1 MNNPLT
7 RFKWVAFLE
16 GTSFLILLF
25 VCVPLKY
32 GLDILWPNKVMGMA
46 HGVLTVLY
54 VFTLIDFSINYR
66 IGALQWFNSSS
77 LPYCLLALFTLKRS
91 GLDRWKLRVPLFS

>member
-32 GLDILWPNKVMGMA
+32 GLGILWPNKVMGMA

-66 IGALQWFNSSS
+66 IGALRVVQFLIAS
-77 LPYCLLALFTLKRS
+77 LLPFGTFYAEKKWIR
-91 GLDRWKLRVPLFS
+91 PLEA

>member
-32 GLDILWPNKVMGMA
+32 GLGILSAKQN
-46 HGVLTVLY
+46 HGYGTRRVNRALCIHADRFQYQLP
-54 VFTLIDFSINYR
+54 DWRPSRGSILHR
-66 IGALQWFNSSS
+66 FPTAFWH
-77 LPYCLLALFTLKRS
+77 LLR
-91 GLDRWKLRVPLFS
+91 